1 MVYEVLL
8 VAYLIVALVLVG
20 FVLIQQGKGADMGA
34 SFGSGGSNTMFGSSG
49 SGNFMT
55 RTTGVLATLFFLI
68 SLILGNLTANRE
80 KATDGWSDLSSGP
93 EIGTPADSSMSE
105 QSAPVENDMPSS
117 SDIPSNSDVP
127 ANSDASTNN
136 DVPANNDVPVNDS
149 TEDKD
154 NTPD

>member
-34 SFGSGGSNTMFGSSG
+34 SFGSGGSNTVFGSSG

-55 RTTGVLATLFFLI
+55 RTTGILATLFFLI

-80 KATDGWSDLSSGP
+80 ESTDGWSDLGSQSQL
-93 EIGTPADSSMSE
+93 TVPAE
-105 QSAPVENDMPSS
+105 QQSPAKNQDPDMPVTEDMPTNDLPATDSAAPQG
-117 SDIPSNSDVP
+117 DIPAADENAEKGD
-127 ANSDASTNN
+127 
-136 DVPANNDVPVNDS
+136 
-149 TEDKD
+149 
-154 NTPD
+154 TPN